1 MGVIKKQITLDAKR
15 FDTNP
20 KREFLGP
27 NKTRTIVDLEEY
39 TREWSLEEISSMD
52 KTDHLCMAWMYIGD
66 LKKSSEVFDQ
76 TGIRPKNNAD
86 VEILPLEENGWLI
99 GKRWDWAIIVVVNSS
114 GELIGYRNGR
124 RRTFNLMDIGEEW
137 IPVNVR
143 VDYEDSSSPIMD
155 KILSGSIKNAGTGK
169 KERDLETL
177 ITNGITIIN
186 ANEGVYVRTK
196 ESIEKLV
203 KTPYP
208 DGLDVYAD
216 FSDRG
221 SIPGRV
227 INGIWNRTAHSD
239 DLTRIMDGGAW
250 GEWYED
256 TQMAKIHPLDKVNI
270 LCTDGQAPS
279 DVLNVHIL
287 KEGSKR
293 LPWILYSRKD
303 TPKKA
308 VKSVSDFK
316 ATHEARLKDAIK
328 LMIELGIKVEHEEL
342 PESGLRPWNILGV
355 MPVLNSGKFKE
366 YYQNGMLIPET
377 EFLQFNTTNLYDLCD
392 MAKENIDRSLLGEAA

>member
-1 MGVIKKQITLDAKR
+1 MVMITKQIILDAKR

-27 NKTRTIVDLEEY
+27 NKTRTIIDLEEY

-76 TGIRPKNNAD
+76 TGIRPDNNTD
-86 VEILPLEENGWLI
+86 QGILPLEENGWLI
-99 GKRWDWAIIVVVNSS
+99 GKKWDWAIMVVVNPS

-124 RRTFNLMDIGEEW
+124 RRTFNLMDIKEDW
-137 IPVNVR
+137 IPVNIR

-169 KERDLETL
+169 NERDIETL
-177 ITNGITIIN
+177 ITNGVAIIN
-186 ANEGVYVRTK
+186 ANEGIYVRTR

-203 KTPYP
+203 KVPYP

-216 FSDRG
+216 FTDRG
-221 SIPGRV
+221 SVPGRV
-227 INGIWNRTAHSD
+227 ISGIWNRTADSD
-239 DLTRIMDGGAW
+239 NLTRIMDGNAW
-250 GEWYED
+250 GEWYTD
-256 TQMAKIHPLDKVNI
+256 TQMAKIHSLKDVRI

-287 KEGSKR
+287 KEGPNR
-293 LPWILYSRKD
+293 LPWILYSKKD
-303 TPKKA
+303 TPRKA
-308 VKSVSDFK
+308 VESVSAFK
-316 ATHEARLKDAIK
+316 TTLETGLKDAVK
-328 LMIELGIKVEHEEL
+328 LMIEMGMKIDHEEL

-355 MPVLNSGKFKE
+355 MPMLNSGKFKK
-366 YYQNGMLIPET
+366 YYANGMLIPET
-377 EFLQFNTTNLYDLCD
+377 EFLQFNTTNLYELCD
-392 MAKENIDRSLLGEAA
+392 RAKNSIDNALLGEAT

>member
-1 MGVIKKQITLDAKR
+1 
-15 FDTNP
+15 
-20 KREFLGP
+20 
-27 NKTRTIVDLEEY
+27 
-39 TREWSLEEISSMD
+39 
-52 KTDHLCMAWMYIGD
+52 
-66 LKKSSEVFDQ
+66 
-76 TGIRPKNNAD
+76 
-86 VEILPLEENGWLI
+86 LI
-99 GKRWDWAIIVVVNSS
+99 GKKWDWAIMVVVNPS

-177 ITNGITIIN
+177 ITNGVAIIN
-186 ANEGVYVRTK
+186 ANEGIYVRTK

-203 KTPYP
+203 KTPFP

-239 DLTRIMDGGAW
+239 DLTRIMDGDAW

-256 TQMAKIHPLDKVNI
+256 TQMAKIHSLNDVSL
-270 LCTDGQAPS
+270 LCTDGQAAS

-287 KEGSKR
+287 KEGPNR
-293 LPWILYSRKD
+293 LPWILYSKKD

-308 VKSVSDFK
+308 VQSVSTFK
-316 ATHEARLKDAIK
+316 ATLEARLKDTIK
-328 LMIELGIKVEHEEL
+328 LMREMGLKMEHEEL

-355 MPVLNSGKFKE
+355 MPMLNSGKFKE

-377 EFLQFNTTNLYDLCD
+377 EFLQFNTTNVYDLCD
-392 MAKENIDRSLLGEAA
+392 SEKDSIDDALLGDAA